1 MIRRFV
7 TDAGHTRA
15 LICPGALL
23 LSLLRILLLAVHFA
37 IASVIGLL
45 IGLCRP
51 FNPDNSRL
59 CARVYGIPALRIMGF
74 RQRLEADGV
83 LKHQRPAIIVAN
95 HISNHDLFVFGQVV
109 PVRTVSLGKTS
120 LKWLPVFGQLYWLAG
135 NVLVD
140 RGNAVQARRAME
152 TTTDTLQ
159 HKDMSLWVFA
169 EGTRGHGKG
178 LGPFKKGAFLMAIN
192 AGVPIVPVCANN
204 YTRTMNLN
212 RWVGGAVVMRA
223 LPPIPTTGMTVDDV
237 PELMQ
242 RCHAAMAECIEQ
254 LDREAEALLK
264 KA

>member
-1 MIRRFV
+1 MIRRFA
-7 TDAGHTRA
+7 TDEGRTRA
-15 LICPGALL
+15 LTCPGAPL
-23 LSLLRILLLAVHFA
+23 LSLLRILLLAAHFV

-59 CARVYGIPALRIMGF
+59 CARVYGIPALRIMGL
-74 RQRLEADGV
+74 RQRIEADGV
-83 LKHQRPAIIVAN
+83 LNHQRPAIIVAN

-223 LPPIPTTGMTVDDV
+223 LPPIPTAGMTVDDV

-264 KA
+264 QG